1 MASSFGIFEVAYEL
15 SRAPTVRPIRG
26 RHHFITLAIAMAAE
40 FAEASQKKNGGPER
54 PPADK
59 STAVSEL
66 DLL

>member
-1 MASSFGIFEVAYEL
+1 
-15 SRAPTVRPIRG
+15 
-26 RHHFITLAIAMAAE
+26 MAAE